1 MKDLRLEK
9 RLPEC
14 QLVLLQHGAAGNLL
28 SGFLGEFDAL
38 PGLSQKA
45 NSPEQNPVVDGA
57 PGHGCGHNMMGT
69 AGVSAAIA
77 VKKSMEQN
85 KLHGTIKFFGSP
97 AEETLISRP
106 YMVRDGVFNDVDA
119 VIDNH
124 ASSGLVNKLWCSRKC
139 CNLGCLLL

>member
-1 MKDLRLEK
+1 MHCPDY
-9 RLPEC
+9 PESSESV
-14 QLVLLQHGAAGNLL
+14 Q
-28 SGFLGEFDAL
+28 D
-38 PGLSQKA
+38 
-45 NSPEQNPVVDGA
+45 PVVEGA

-69 AGVSAAIA
+69 AGVAAAIA

-85 KLHGTIKFFGSP
+85 NLQGTIKFFGSP

-124 ASSGLVNKLWCSRKC
+124 ASSGLSTVMV
-139 CNLGCLLL
+139 